1 MSLFQCEVCGCCENT
16 ALAAQGFNYRPQMFD
31 WSYAPD
37 RKGKR
42 LCSACGPAKF
52 RDGCITGFGRWH
64 EKFERVYL
72 PLGMF
77 CTNERGNLSHVDT
90 GSEDY
95 QAFAIQQANP

>member
-16 ALAAQGFNYRPQMFD
+16 ALAAQGFSYRAQLFD
-31 WSYAPD
+31 WAYAPE
-37 RKGKR
+37 REGKR
-42 LCSACGPAKF
+42 LCSTCGPALF
-52 RDGCITGFGRWH
+52 RDGTKTKFGKWH
-64 EKFERVYL
+64 KQFERVYL

-95 QAFAIQQANP
+95 QSFAIRQDTQ